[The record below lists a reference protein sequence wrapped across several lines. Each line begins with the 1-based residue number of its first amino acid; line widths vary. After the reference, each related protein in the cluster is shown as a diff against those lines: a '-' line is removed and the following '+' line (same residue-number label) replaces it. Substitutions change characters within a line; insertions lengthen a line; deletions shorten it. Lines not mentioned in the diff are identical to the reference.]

1 MQSFNMKHL
10 NALGINCSAF
20 ECVEFISMILLVKS
34 EIYNRKITE
43 LFDVDDI
50 ESIVF
55 SLDIWLNEGLENAAY
70 DFIKEAKV
78 EFDCSKVPDLLE
90 YYEKQVKKYIT
101 PSFDALDGKDVKFD
115 DILTASQNCQN
126 LCLPV
131 H

>member
-1 MQSFNMKHL
+1 MQSFNMKYL
-10 NALGINCSAF
+10 NALGINCSVS
-20 ECVEFISMILLVKS
+20 ECVEFISMILIVKS

-50 ESIVF
+50 ESIVC
-55 SLDIWLNEGLENAAY
+55 SLGIWLNYGVENATY
-70 DFIKEAKV
+70 DFIEEAKV

-90 YYEKQVKKYIT
+90 YYEKQVSKYIT

>member
-1 MQSFNMKHL
+1 MQSFGMKNL
-10 NALGINCSAF
+10 DALGINGSVL

-50 ESIVF
+50 ESIVC
-55 SLDIWLNEGLENAAY
+55 SLGIWLNYGVENATY
-70 DFIKEAKV
+70 DFIEEVKM

-101 PSFDALDGKDVKFD
+101 PSFVALDGKDVKFD

-126 LCLPV
+126 LCLSV

>member
-34 EIYNRKITE
+34 QIYNRKITE

-55 SLDIWLNEGLENAAY
+55 SLDIWLN
-70 DFIKEAKV
+70 
-78 EFDCSKVPDLLE
+78 
-90 YYEKQVKKYIT
+90 
-101 PSFDALDGKDVKFD
+101 
-115 DILTASQNCQN
+115 
-126 LCLPV
+126 LCPPGGHGV
-131 H
+131 